1 MSDLDRLVD
10 EAMHAPFSGWEF
22 SWLRGRVDEATPP
35 WDCDALTASALG
47 AARTALDI
55 DTGGGEMLA
64 RHLPTEGTVVAT
76 EGYAPNIAVAGRTLT
91 PLGAHVVGT
100 ESAPDN
106 DEQPS
111 TDPGSTSS
119 HLPFRDNTFDLMLD
133 RHSSYWPDEV
143 ARVLR
148 PGGTFLTQQRGV
160 GGNDLLERFG
170 RPPVTGPSFDLAFAV
185 GQVEDAGLEIVRAE
199 EAMTPMTFLDVGAFV
214 YFVRAAPWVLPDLD
228 VVEDRGSL
236 EAIDDLIGQDGGFE
250 VQGTHML
257 ISARRA

>member
-1 MSDLDRLVD
+1 
-10 EAMHAPFSGWEF
+10 
-22 SWLRGRVDEATPP
+22 
-35 WDCDALTASALG
+35 
-47 AARTALDI
+47 
-55 DTGGGEMLA
+55 
-64 RHLPTEGTVVAT
+64 
-76 EGYAPNIAVAGRTLT
+76 
-91 PLGAHVVGT
+91 
-100 ESAPDN
+100 
-106 DEQPS
+106 
-111 TDPGSTSS
+111 
-119 HLPFRDNTFDLMLD
+119 
-133 RHSSYWPDEV
+133 V

-185 GQVEDAGLEIVRAE
+185 AQVEDAGLEIVRAE
-199 EAMTPMTFLDVGAFV
+199 EATTPMTFLDVGAFV

-236 EAIDDLIGQDGGFE
+236 EAIHDVIGRDGGFE